1 MSGKGTRRRSGQHP
15 CKGETLAKRYAHH
28 DLSSTAYIMAANPV
42 AVRASGLAAEAAG
55 AGVRGTVDPLD
66 EMISIFTMLGIKINQ
81 RDGMISVHNLTG
93 MDDFYYIKVDDAE
106 SFVNVWN
113 ETSQAVATKV
123 HIPKQH
129 KLKGFLYWYHD
140 QRKRGM
146 IPAADDFDAIAMR
159 LAANQFED

>member
-1 MSGKGTRRRSGQHP
+1 
-15 CKGETLAKRYAHH
+15 
-28 DLSSTAYIMAANPV
+28 MAANPV

-106 SFVNVWN
+106 SFVNIWN

-129 KLKGFLYWYHD
+129 KLKGL
-140 QRKRGM
+140 
-146 IPAADDFDAIAMR
+146 
-159 LAANQFED
+159 L